1 MFRSMSWK
9 HRLFGRICLAVQVLR
24 DDAWTHVRNGP
35 VEQQV
40 LETAVGQ
47 EEAVPV
53 CFACVQWQAGHEH
66 VGMCDDLSKTNAGG
80 RRST

>member
-1 MFRSMSWK
+1 M
-9 HRLFGRICLAVQVLR
+9 
-24 DDAWTHVRNGP
+24 
-35 VEQQV
+35 EQQV